1 MVMESTNAVSPS
13 GAVSMTLS
21 EWLKRQGRGALRR
34 LSRDTSIHYDV
45 LWRYR
50 AARNVPGYE
59 NAVRIEVATGGVV
72 TAMSL
77 MSGKRR
83 VVVPHV
89 AVEKPE
95 PKRMGK
101 RGRA

>member
-1 MVMESTNAVSPS
+1 MVMESTSAAAPS
-13 GAVSMTLS
+13 GAVSMTLV
-21 EWLKRQGRGALRR
+21 EWLQRQGRGALRR
-34 LSRDTSIHYDV
+34 LSRETNIHYDV

-50 AARNVPGYE
+50 EARNVPGYD

-83 VVVPHV
+83 VL
-89 AVEKPE
+89 AVEKSENLVPE
-95 PKRMGK
+95 RMRK
-101 RGRA
+101 RGRV